1 MSNNSIFYKLS
12 LNNKILRKFYLFYN
26 IYIRNRKFLKDGS
39 HVGEEKLILNLFDQ
53 NYIGNFVDL
62 GCYHPTRYNNT
73 FQMYKNGW
81 RGINVDLNPLS
92 IELFN
97 FLRPKDINLNIAIS
111 DKTEETE
118 YYFIDDF
125 NTQNTL
131 DQNHL
136 NFLKD
141 HHNVKDNEINKKKIV
156 TEKLENI
163 LIKYKFNRIDFMNI
177 DIEGHELKIIENL
190 DFDKY
195 FIKILCIE
203 MIDHNEKSKEKNNIM
218 KKILEKKFK
227 LYKKLYNN
235 YIFLNKYEKQ

>member
-39 HVGEEKLILNLFDQ
+39 QVGEEKLILNLFDQ

-62 GCYHPTRYNNT
+62 GCYHPTKYNNT

-81 RGINVDLNPLS
+81 RGINIDLNPLS

-97 FLRPKDINLNIAIS
+97 FLRPKDINLNMAIS
-111 DKTEETE
+111 DKKEETE

-136 NFLKD
+136 NFLKE

-156 TEKLENI
+156 TDKLENI
-163 LIKYKFNRIDFMNI
+163 LIKYKLNRIDFMNI
-177 DIEGHELKIIENL
+177 DIEGHEIKIIQSL
-190 DFDKY
+190 DFDKF
-195 FIKILCIE
+195 FIKVLCIE

-218 KKILEKKFK
+218 KIILEKKFK

-235 YIFLNKYEKQ
+235 YIFINKYEKK